1 MNIPE
6 DLNAEWLEFSK
17 GYKNRVAENIA
28 SGTQET
34 AGSDKLTFEQY
45 RILSNLAIKSDTF
58 YAHGF
63 LLLAWNLMTRAGS
76 TGNIKFEHLRWD
88 GDDMTVVIPK
98 HKRDRSGGK
107 LPTEKSVYAN
117 PIYPEICP
125 FLTLG
130 IILFSRENNG
140 NIEAMFKGKKLE
152 ENINNWLKKTLDP
165 TNNEVITRSHLTSHC
180 TRKGKLSMN
189 CI

>member
-1 MNIPE
+1 MLAYGTPEANHSSIVDMYKRAKMNIPE

-58 YAHGF
+58 YAHGL

-76 TGNIKFEHLRWD
+76 TENIKFEHIRWD
-88 GDDMTVVIPK
+88 CDHMIVVIPK
-98 HKRDRSGGK
+98 HKGDRSGGK

-117 PIYPEICP
+117 PIYPEI
-125 FLTLG
+125 L
-130 IILFSRENNG
+130 
-140 NIEAMFKGKKLE
+140 
-152 ENINNWLKKTLDP
+152 
-165 TNNEVITRSHLTSHC
+165 
-180 TRKGKLSMN
+180 
-189 CI
+189 

>member
-1 MNIPE
+1 MSEFFEEIRNESKAGSAKTNFARRSRAFQVWLRECHHTCWDDDNNFQLCRATTVQICEYIFKTSIKDGKMLAYATPEANHSSIVDMCKRAKMNIPE

-76 TGNIKFEHLRWD
+76 TGNIKFEHLRSD
-88 GDDMTVVIPK
+88 GDHMIVVIP
-98 HKRDRSGGK
+98 
-107 LPTEKSVYAN
+107 
-117 PIYPEICP
+117 
-125 FLTLG
+125 
-130 IILFSRENNG
+130 
-140 NIEAMFKGKKLE
+140 M
-152 ENINNWLKKTLDP
+152 
-165 TNNEVITRSHLTSHC
+165 
-180 TRKGKLSMN
+180 
-189 CI
+189 